1 VAGGPG
7 FVRRGASVFAGVSGR
22 DSIDRQ
28 DAETL
33 ALRDRELICILGGY
47 RLAVECPGNV
57 HREVPLENG
66 AGRRDRLAR
75 VHRLVAERE
84 REDLRSNCDRGSR
97 VRNSVVLYSC
107 RCNPLADLRGRLG
120 ILTVLAV
127 TVVGSELRRLG
138 ARMSQHERLRQCD
151 DAKGACDEL

>member
-1 VAGGPG
+1 MAGGPG
-7 FVRRGASVFAGVSGR
+7 FVRRGASVLAGVSGR

-33 ALRDRELICILGGY
+33 ALRNRELICILGGY

-66 AGRRDRLAR
+66 TGRRDRLAR
-75 VHRLVAERE
+75 VHRFVAECK

-97 VRNSVVLYSC
+97 VRNS
-107 RCNPLADLRGRLG
+107 GRLS
-120 ILTVLAV
+120 LFKY
-127 TVVGSELRRLG
+127 R
-138 ARMSQHERLRQCD
+138 C
-151 DAKGACDEL
+151 